1 VTTILC
7 ALAPALQATRR
18 SQLPALKNQD
28 PLAVRRLGRRWSLR
42 NLLVVGQVA
51 VALVLLVTALL
62 FVRNLARASDLD
74 PGFEVENMLVA
85 QIGIV
90 EGKFTPVTGTAWLVT
105 SPLSMFLVGGSSP
118 TDPITF
124 VGTTALTLG
133 VSMLAAA
140 IPARRALRIDPVT
153 VLRTE

>member
-1 VTTILC
+1 
-7 ALAPALQATRR
+7 
-18 SQLPALKNQD
+18 
-28 PLAVRRLGRRWSLR
+28 LR

-90 EGKFTPVTGTAWLVT
+90 EGKFTPVT
-105 SPLSMFLVGGSSP
+105 
-118 TDPITF
+118 
-124 VGTTALTLG
+124 
-133 VSMLAAA
+133 
-140 IPARRALRIDPVT
+140 
-153 VLRTE
+153 